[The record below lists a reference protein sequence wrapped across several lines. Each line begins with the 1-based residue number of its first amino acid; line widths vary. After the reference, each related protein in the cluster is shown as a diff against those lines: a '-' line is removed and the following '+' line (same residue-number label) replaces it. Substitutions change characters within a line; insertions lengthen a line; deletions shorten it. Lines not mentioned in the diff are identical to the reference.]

1 MGSKPLG
8 VGIAG
13 ESAGEAGPL
22 HRFIIV
28 IITILIVAVNVV
40 IIAILIVAINVVII
54 IVKILII
61 VIIITCADSNQRK
74 STWGW
79 RSDQWA

>member
-22 HRFIIV
+22 H
-28 IITILIVAVNVV
+28 IITII
-40 IIAILIVAINVVII
+40 IVAINVVII
-54 IVKILII
+54 IVM
-61 VIIITCADSNQRK
+61 S
-74 STWGW
+74 S
-79 RSDQWA
+79 

>member
-13 ESAGEAGPL
+13 VSAGEAGPL
-22 HRFIIV
+22 RRLIIV
-28 IITILIVAVNVV
+28 IIT
-40 IIAILIVAINVVII
+40 ILIVAINVVII
-54 IVKILII
+54 IVMILII
-61 VIIITCADSNQRK
+61 IIIITCADSNQRK

-79 RSDQWA
+79 RRVQWA